1 MVRHDVLGDAGVRDL
16 RVLGGARIAGVWRGM
31 HSLFTSTIPTGV
43 VGVVSTANP
52 ADGDREAGGD
62 VQTPSSAGACICS
75 WQQLTSWGSVSLFGI
90 GVARST
96 VEEAEGAQPVQSP
109 HIRSTS
115 LG

>member
-1 MVRHDVLGDAGVRDL
+1 MLRHDVLGDAGVRDL

-75 WQQLTSWGSVSLFGI
+75 
-90 GVARST
+90 
-96 VEEAEGAQPVQSP
+96 
-109 HIRSTS
+109 
-115 LG
+115 